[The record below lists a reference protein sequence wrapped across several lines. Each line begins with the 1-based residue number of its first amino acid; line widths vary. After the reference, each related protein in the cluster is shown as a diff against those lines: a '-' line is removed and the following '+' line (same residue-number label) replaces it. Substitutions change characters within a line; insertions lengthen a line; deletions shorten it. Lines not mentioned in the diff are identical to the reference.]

1 MLLSDGAHVY
11 KKLLFARLQFNVMNL
26 DVFM

>member
-11 KKLLFARLQFNVMNL
+11 EELLFARLQFNVMNL